1 MHVCINY
8 HLAEPTSILPPSPC
22 AQNWGTEALRF
33 WENKMLLHSFGSFAE
48 HNGQANLISS
58 PCHDI
63 LKGRDNRQHESY
75 NINSFS
81 LFPISSLTSLLL
93 SPTLSTTTTFSCC
106 TNYRSLHPTSA
117 WWNRALETQ
126 QKGEEIL
133 LVLNQTTSSIL
144 PLSHLS
150 PFSPTLTCLPQSLGH
165 NGLSRVLYLMTCESN

>member
-22 AQNWGTEALRF
+22 AQNWGTEALCF

-75 NINSFS
+75 NINCFS
-81 LFPISSLTSLLL
+81 LFPISSLTSLPPSASNPLHHHHLFLL
-93 SPTLSTTTTFSCC
+93 HKLSITPPHLCVVEQGFGDTAERGRNFIGPEP
-106 TNYRSLHPTSA
+106 NNLINIA
-117 WWNRALETQ
+117 
-126 QKGEEIL
+126 L
-133 LVLNQTTSSIL
+133 LVPFSFSPN
-144 PLSHLS
+144 SHLPS
-150 PFSPTLTCLPQSLGH
+150 SVFRP
-165 NGLSRVLYLMTCESN
+165 